1 MALPVDLAGLT
12 TNPAEAADISQIVFE
27 ASFNRPELNA
37 IHYVDTG
44 VEMDR
49 YIPILGNFGLI
60 GKIDPGGCSSN
71 TETGQIPTS
80 EKEWTPKLISF
91 REIICGSDVPANFKA
106 WKRARIAKDTWEMV
120 NDELMAFIADKTQ
133 DAIDRSIIRI
143 AEFGDTTASPVGD
156 ATGNQLLTAGTDKT
170 YYNMLNGMWQQIIA
184 DGVGSQL
191 MYRYTIA
198 ENALLNKTAQS
209 ALAADAG
216 LNVLRSLYD
225 NIDPRVDIGSL
236 TFQLTRSLFNNWKNY
251 IEDKSLVFTLTQ
263 VEQGSSSW
271 NYAGIPIV
279 VRYDWDRIIK
289 SDFDLGDT
297 LYLPH
302 RAILCDITNIPI
314 GTSDEESLHTFSSI
328 YDPITK
334 KHYLD
339 GAYRIDM
346 KILLEYAMAVAY

>member
-91 REIICGSDVPANFKA
+91 REIVCGTDVPANFKA
-106 WKRARIAKDTWEMV
+106 WKRARIANKTWEMV

-143 AEFGDTTASPVGD
+143 AEFGDTTASPIGD
-156 ATGNQLLTAGTDKT
+156 ATGNQLLTSGTTKT
-170 YYNMLNGMWQQIIA
+170 YFNMLNGMWQQIIA

-198 ENALLNKTAQS
+198 ENALLNKTAQME
-209 ALAADAG
+209 LASDAA
-216 LNVLRSLYD
+216 LNVLRKLYN
-225 NIDPRVDIGSL
+225 NIDSRANEGNL
-236 TFQLTRSLFNNWKNY
+236 TFQITKSLFDNWQDF
-251 IEDKSLVFTLTQ
+251 IEDKSLVFMLTQ
-263 VEQGSSSW
+263 TEQGSTTWS
-271 NYAGIPIV
+271 YRGIPIV
-279 VRYDWDRIIK
+279 VRKDWDRIIK
-289 SDFDLGDT
+289 TYFDLGDT
-297 LYLPH
+297 YYLPH
-302 RAILCDITNIPI
+302 RAILCDIANIPI

-339 GAYRIDM
+339 GAYKLDM